1 MAVYIIK
8 RILLMIP
15 TFFAISFLVF
25 LILNLAPG
33 NPGAEILGAGDGGQS
48 AQLAGQQQESYRL
61 FKEQFNL
68 DKPVLL
74 NTRFALKAR
83 AVRNALH
90 DIVADGD
97 EVTPK
102 AKIRA
107 QERVVDWGHYSVPGL
122 IELLATDPDQSIR
135 ALASQSLALNAQ
147 RRLVK
152 QYGGKLTLEE
162 RETNRA
168 ISQENEL
175 IRGWVY
181 GRDATPDVEADVQAK
196 WAAWFEEHKDRW
208 EWSSAEKFGVLVLDT
223 RFAKY
228 WGSLVRL
235 DFGLSHVDKKPVIAK
250 VLGKLKYSIT
260 LSFTSVILIY
270 LLSVPLGIWSAVKQ
284 NTLPDRILT
293 VVLFMLYSLPSF
305 FVGVF
310 LLNLLTRGSPY
321 QVFPTTGFE
330 SLDTLHMTGLQYLWD
345 VVQHIFLPIVCLSYA
360 GLAVLSRY
368 ARTGLLDVIRSDYIR
383 TARAKGLP
391 EWIVIVKHAARNGM
405 IPILTLLATLLPTL
419 IGGSVVIEVIFGIP
433 GMGLLVIESISV
445 RDYNVVMAVLLI
457 SSVLTLVG
465 MLLSDLSYA
474 LVDPRITFD

>member
-1 MAVYIIK
+1 MGAYIIK
-8 RILLMIP
+8 RILLMVP
-15 TFFAISFLVF
+15 TFFAISFLIFIV
-25 LILNLAPG
+25 LNLAPG

-68 DKPVLL
+68 DKPILV
-74 NTRFALKAR
+74 NTRFNLGAR
-83 AVRNALH
+83 TIAESMRS
-90 DIVADGD
+90 IVATGE
-97 EVTPK
+97 EVS
-102 AKIRA
+102 AKEKIAA
-107 QERVVDWGHYSVPGL
+107 QERMVDWGSYSIPGL
-122 IELLATDPDQSIR
+122 IEVLATDPDKSVR

-147 RRLVK
+147 RRLLK
-152 QYGGKLTLEE
+152 QYGGKLTDEE
-162 RETNRA
+162 RTLNRE

-175 IRGWVY
+175 VRGWVY
-181 GRDATPDVEADVQAK
+181 GKNADSATEAEIQGK
-196 WAAWFEEHKDRW
+196 WSAWYDEHQDRW
-208 EWSSAEKFGVLVLDT
+208 DWSAGEMLSIFFLDT

-228 WGSLVRL
+228 WGNLLRL
-235 DFGLSHVDKKPVIAK
+235 DFGLSHVDKRPVLTK
-250 VLGKLKYSIT
+250 VLSKLKYSIT

-270 LLSVPLGIWSAVKQ
+270 LVSVPLGIWSAVKQ
-284 NTLPDRILT
+284 NTLPDRVLT

-310 LLNLLTRGSPY
+310 LLNLLTRGTPY
-321 QVFPTTGFE
+321 QVFPTTGFA
-330 SLDTLHMTGLQYLWD
+330 SLDTSQMTGLEYLGD
-345 VVQHIFLPIVCLSYA
+345 VLWHVLLPIICLSYA

-391 EWIVIVKHAARNGM
+391 EWVVIIKHAARNGM

-433 GMGLLVIESISV
+433 GMGLYVFDSIRV
-445 RDYNVVMAVLLI
+445 RDYNSVMAVLLM
-457 SSVLTLVG
+457 SSTLTLIG